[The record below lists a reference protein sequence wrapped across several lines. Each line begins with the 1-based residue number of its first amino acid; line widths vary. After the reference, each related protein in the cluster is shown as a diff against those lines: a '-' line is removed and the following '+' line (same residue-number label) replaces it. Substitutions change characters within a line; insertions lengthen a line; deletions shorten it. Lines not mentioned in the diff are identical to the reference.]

1 MKLNRKRCLKLHLP
15 KHIINI
21 LNKKKLFWG
30 KLIRYE
36 TEYNKKVMKNIS
48 KVCSKALFDF
58 NKEQSEEQTSRRSL
72 DNLLQSGGEIN

>member
-1 MKLNRKRCLKLHLP
+1 MKLERCLKLHLP

-21 LNKKKLFWG
+21 LNQKKIFWG
-30 KLIRYE
+30 KWYE
-36 TEYNKKVMKNIS
+36 TEYNKKVIKNIS

-72 DNLLQSGGEIN
+72 NKLLQSGGEIN